1 MLYDHDIGK
10 YDIVT
15 SLNAKETVDRVLSRF
30 SLLTNSVY
38 IILTLSAAVTCFML
52 SKRNFYSRST
62 EFSLKIIHGTEQKEI
77 ISVVVIESLM
87 LLIVCLIFSFIYAYL
102 IMYIITHVL
111 DVSINIRITM
121 ITISLANILMIFI
134 LSNVIFG
141 KLFFSMNPVNVIKG
155 KME

>member
-1 MLYDHDIGK
+1 M
-10 YDIVT
+10 
-15 SLNAKETVDRVLSRF
+15 
-30 SLLTNSVY
+30 
-38 IILTLSAAVTCFML
+38 
-52 SKRNFYSRST
+52 
-62 EFSLKIIHGTEQKEI
+62 
-77 ISVVVIESLM
+77 VIESLM